1 MVGAGGFAMKIKEF
15 SHRCGAEVVPEEL
28 RSQII
33 NIFSKLDSHVEKGG
47 GTSIRKEVATKLR
60 ASGWSDEVRLDS
72 TSKITI
78 TGRKDHVGLCIQSG
92 NMSRIYADLMKLQA
106 LFLRDSICAG
116 IFILPS
122 HDSAAVIGENI
133 ACSERL
139 VRELSIFSSVI
150 TAPLWVVGFYE

>member
-1 MVGAGGFAMKIKEF
+1 MKIKEF